1 VPLLCVS
8 DELKN
13 FFSKHGNVVEHEIIR
28 DHNTKRSRGFGFVVF
43 DDDKVVDN
51 LLADGNKID
60 MDGTQVSSVHFF
72 RVFKIGTAN
81 TDDKL
86 LIICFDVKVK
96 ECCCEIIDNWGFM
109 LRSKSNNKA
118 SLNHC
123 NCYFFAYVASLL
135 HVLLYLCPSNQGKQF
150 CL

>member
-1 VPLLCVS
+1 MCVFKYFWYCEFSELIVCLPLVCVS
-8 DELKN
+8 DDLKN

-28 DHNTKRSRGFGFVVF
+28 DHTTKRSRGFGFVVF
-43 DDDKVVDN
+43 DNDKVVDN
-51 LLADGNKID
+51 LLADGNMID

-72 RVFKIGTAN
+72 RVFNIGTTN

-109 LRSKSNNKA
+109 LRSKSNNKMPP
-118 SLNHC
+118 LVIVIVI
-123 NCYFFAYVASLL
+123 FLL
-135 HVLLYLCPSNQGKQF
+135 M
-150 CL
+150 